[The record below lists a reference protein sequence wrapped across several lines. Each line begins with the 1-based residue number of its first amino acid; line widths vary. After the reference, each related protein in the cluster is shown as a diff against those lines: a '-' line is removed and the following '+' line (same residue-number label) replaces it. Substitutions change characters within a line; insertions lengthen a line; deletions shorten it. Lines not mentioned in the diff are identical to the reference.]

1 MILRRSFENTI
12 TWTLQEANNWKGVKS
27 QDLCMK
33 THIFAVDWRCRQE
46 GGSEV

>member
-1 MILRRSFENTI
+1 MILRRSIENTI

-27 QDLCMK
+27 QVLRVK
-33 THIFAVDWRCRQE
+33 NHIFPVAWRCRQA